1 MTTIPSDTIGRPVP
15 ESAEGA
21 RRTFSS
27 DRIKNITKLKIQQ
40 YIESFFLKAGENF
53 GLLKI
58 VSPRSVHYNADRSF
72 DPDTDPTQRKL
83 QIARYFNDL
92 RAILPCILIVDAG
105 VQALHQ
111 SIGLIGSGRAHQ
123 GNWSGTYPVTRLV
136 PLTILIGARDM
147 EEADEMSGV
156 ISLLFNECRNLAG
169 GHYLAGD
176 HLRGETW
183 VVVLPNG
190 PVNVDPL
197 VETPLNN
204 DPTERV
210 WYTQTTVEV
219 YFEDS
224 FTVGSPLPTFTQGT
238 GTLYGATPVAGT
250 QTGQIPLT
258 SPSAAPVETG
268 VTGMSGILGTAAP
281 SPSRIVGGSGF
292 LDFAFPITPSCG
304 VVPVPE
310 TGTLQD
316 MMPPRILCPPTISI
330 NSQVMVLFEN
340 MQPHYQVALSD
351 SRIATI
357 SGSGILTP
365 KRLGS
370 LQIRIFDYQTR
381 PQNPL
386 LAQKSLSITAS

>member
-15 ESAEGA
+15 ESAEMA
-21 RRTFSS
+21 RRVFSS
-27 DRIKNITKLKIQQ
+27 DRIKNLTKVKVQQ
-40 YIESFFLKAGENF
+40 YIESFFLRAGQNF
-53 GLLKI
+53 GLLRI

-105 VQALHQ
+105 VQAIHQ
-111 SIGLIGSGRAHQ
+111 SIGLIGAGRAHQ
-123 GNWSGTYPVTRLV
+123 GNWSGTYPVSRKV

-147 EEADEMSGV
+147 EEADEMSGI

-169 GHYLAGD
+169 GSYLSGD
-176 HLRGETW
+176 RDRGETW
-183 VVVLPNG
+183 VVVLPNS

-197 VETPLNN
+197 VETPINN

-210 WYTQTTVEV
+210 WYTQAAIDV

-224 FTVGSPLPTFTQGT
+224 FAVGEALPTIISGQGSV
-238 GTLYGATPVAGT
+238 YGSSPVAGT
-250 QTGQIPLT
+250 QTSTTVLGGYP
-258 SPSAAPVETG
+258 PVAETG
-268 VTGMSGILGTAAP
+268 VTGMSGALGTAAP
-281 SPSRIVGGSGF
+281 SPARVVGGTGF
-292 LDFAFPITPSCG
+292 LDLAFPSTPSCG
-304 VVPVPE
+304 NTQVVE
-310 TGTLQD
+310 TGTLLD
-316 MMPPRILCPPTISI
+316 KMPPIIQCPPSISI
-330 NSQVMVLFEN
+330 NSQIMVLFSN
-340 MQPHYQVALSD
+340 MQPHYQIALSD

-357 SGSGILTP
+357 STNGVLTP

-370 LQIRIFDYQTR
+370 VQIRVFDYQGR

-386 LAQKSLSITAS
+386 LAQKSISITAS